1 MGLAEI
7 VATLRADT
15 SDFTAKMGEAKATVS
30 DLGKSGSSNFEKLA
44 SVGKAALVG
53 VAGAAVGVGVAAV
66 DFGDKLEASQKS
78 LQAALKPTYT
88 SWDSVSKSVA
98 AAGQEAQKYGDT
110 QADVDSALS
119 MGVISTGSYS
129 KAHQALQLALEVS
142 ATTHVS
148 LNTAMT
154 AVDKTYS
161 GSTRLLTQ
169 LGIGT
174 SMMAR
179 TKLKAISTAI
189 SGGHQRSTGA
199 PVRAAGHS
207 RWHDCQRSPN
217 LCGAGDGSSE
227 SRNKASQNTLSQDQ
241 GSVATTVA
249 VLSNRM
255 GGQAAAAA
263 DTFQGRLD
271 AARATG
277 ENLAA
282 KLGLVLIPILEDMVN
297 DIENV
302 VTWFDK
308 HKTAAEALG
317 IAIGTLVAG
326 AIAVY
331 IVNVG
336 TRMVQATARAVDS
349 LATLAGKLLGTGTSA
364 EIAGS
369 QLETARAQAE
379 TAWRRVCRSGN

>member
-142 ATTHVS
+142 ATKHVS

-154 AVDKTYS
+154 AVDKTYA

-169 LGIGT
+169 LGINLDDG
-174 SMMAR
+174 SG
-179 TKLKAISTAI
+179 KLKAISTASQAVTKDQQALQSVQQGI
-189 SGGHQRSTGA
+189 ADGMIAKGLPAFAALETAHQ
-199 PVRAAGHS
+199 
-207 RWHDCQRSPN
+207 N
-217 LCGAGDGSSE
+217 LD
-227 SRNKASQNTLSQDQ
+227 KASNTLSQDQ

-263 DTFQGRLD
+263 DTFQGRLWTQL
-271 AARATG
+271 RAT
-277 ENLAA
+277 
-282 KLGLVLIPILEDMVN
+282 
-297 DIENV
+297 
-302 VTWFDK
+302 W
-308 HKTAAEALG
+308 
-317 IAIGTLVAG
+317 
-326 AIAVY
+326 
-331 IVNVG
+331 
-336 TRMVQATARAVDS
+336 ARR
-349 LATLAGKLLGTGTSA
+349 T
-364 EIAGS
+364 
-369 QLETARAQAE
+369 
-379 TAWRRVCRSGN
+379 